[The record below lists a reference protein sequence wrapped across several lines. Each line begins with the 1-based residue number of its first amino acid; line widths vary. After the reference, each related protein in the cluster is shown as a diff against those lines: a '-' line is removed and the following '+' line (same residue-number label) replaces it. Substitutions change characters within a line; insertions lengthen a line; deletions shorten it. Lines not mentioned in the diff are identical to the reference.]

1 MARPL
6 RGGTGDLLMLDIK
19 HRAIQPDALDAVPRI
34 PLADFA
40 AIGVSAAR
48 ANRDPAA
55 LGQEDGQRA
64 GTLAMEITMMWG
76 NVSYGHVVAYEIRFA
91 GHPGP

>member
-1 MARPL
+1 
-6 RGGTGDLLMLDIK
+6 MLHVE
-19 HRAIQPDALDAVPRI
+19 HRAVDPYVLDAVPGI
-34 PLADFA
+34 PLADLA
-40 AIGVSAAR
+40 AVGVPAAR

-55 LGQEDGQRA
+55 LSQEDGQRA
-64 GTLAMEITMMWG
+64 GALAVEITMMWG

>member
-1 MARPL
+1 
-6 RGGTGDLLMLDIK
+6 MLDIK

-34 PLADFA
+34 PLADLA
-40 AIGVSAAR
+40 AVGVSAAR

-76 NVSYGHVVAYEIRFA
+76 NVYHGLVPSLRLAIPASLRAGGYVAFRQQQ
-91 GHPGP
+91 